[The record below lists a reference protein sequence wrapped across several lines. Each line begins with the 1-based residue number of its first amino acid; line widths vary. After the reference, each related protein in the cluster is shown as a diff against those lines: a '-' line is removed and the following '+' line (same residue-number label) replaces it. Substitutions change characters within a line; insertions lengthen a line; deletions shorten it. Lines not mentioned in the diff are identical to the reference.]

1 MPLGYAV
8 EHDMIATFEKRL
20 MQFEDQAEDLESR
33 KRRIENDLRMEIEIK
48 AEDKASGLTNEKK
61 RQIAY
66 EELADCNEE
75 LQGLTDEVKTI
86 RRECK
91 KIRIEI
97 GNEQRAFQIL
107 IHKNK

>member
-1 MPLGYAV
+1 MPVEYAA
-8 EHDMIATFEKRL
+8 EHDKIAILEKQL
-20 MQFEDQAEDLESR
+20 MQFEYYAEDLESR

-61 RQIAY
+61 RQLAY
-66 EELADCNEE
+66 DELADCNEE
-75 LQGLTDEVKTI
+75 LQGLTEEVKII

-97 GNEQRAFQIL
+97 GNEQRAFQLL
-107 IHKNK
+107 IHKNE